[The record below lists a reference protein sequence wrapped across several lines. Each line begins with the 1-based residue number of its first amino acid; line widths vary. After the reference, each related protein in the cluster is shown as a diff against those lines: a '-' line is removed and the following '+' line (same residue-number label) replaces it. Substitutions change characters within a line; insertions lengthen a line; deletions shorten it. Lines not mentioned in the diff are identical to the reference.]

1 MRLLPID
8 INPALFLLP
17 DGDEENVRDIPV
29 IKLIPSLAVSP
40 RALIFKRCFDVIFSL
55 AVMIAG
61 APLFFMLYL
70 VTRFTSEG
78 PAFYRQER
86 LGKFGKP
93 FMMYK
98 FRSMYV
104 DAERSG
110 PKLSSENDP
119 RITKW
124 GRVMRITR
132 LDELPQFWNVLKGD
146 MSLVGPRPERGH
158 FAKKIMERDPNYRK
172 LSQLKPGLTSIGQVV
187 FGYAENVD
195 EMCIRLQHDL
205 TYLNDMSFNSDL
217 RIILQTVRVMVQK
230 KGK

>member
-1 MRLLPID
+1 MD
-8 INPALFLLP
+8 VTTVLFLLP
-17 DGDEENVRDIPV
+17 DGNEENVQEIPV
-29 IKLIPSLAVSP
+29 IKLVPGPAVSP
-40 RALIFKRCFDVIFSL
+40 QTLLLKRCFDIFFSL
-55 AVMIAG
+55 VAMIAG
-61 APLFFMLYL
+61 FPLFLVLYL
-70 VTRFTSEG
+70 VTRFTSTG
-78 PAFYRQER
+78 PAFFSQER

-93 FMMYK
+93 FIMYK

-104 DAERSG
+104 DAEKAG
-110 PKLSSENDP
+110 PQLSSENDP
-119 RITKW
+119 RITPW
-124 GRVMRITR
+124 GRIMRITR

-146 MSLVGPRPERGH
+146 MSLVGPRPERRH

-195 EMCIRLQHDL
+195 EMCTRLQYDL
-205 TYLNDMSFNSDL
+205 AYLNDMSFNSDL